1 MAPRSAYRKLAK
13 KFHPDANPG
22 KDTTTEFQEVNRA
35 YKVLSDTDKRKKYDM
50 FGEAGVGSSA
60 ASEGG
65 GPFGYGGSPFGGG
78 AGFSQEVDLG
88 DIFDTFF
95 GGGGGPGL
103 GFGARGGRGGRRS
116 GPMAGDD
123 LRFDLELDFKK
134 AVFGGE
140 EKVRI

>member
-1 MAPRSAYRKLAK
+1 
-13 KFHPDANPG
+13 
-22 KDTTTEFQEVNRA
+22 
-35 YKVLSDTDKRKKYDM
+35 
-50 FGEAGVGSSA
+50 VGSSA

-103 GFGARGGRGGRRS
+103 GFGARGRRGGRRS